1 MSELKDLENGILSS
15 PLSAVHPVHRPEADH
30 DIAEHDEPA
39 VPVGGIASEK
49 SISTEQEEQ
58 ADQDP
63 NIVDWD
69 GPDDPENPMNWPT
82 WRKVLAIGIVS
93 AITFI
98 T

>member
-1 MSELKDLENGILSS
+1 MSELKDLERGVADPPDI
-15 PLSAVHPVHRPEADH
+15 HPVHRDDNTAL
-30 DIAEHDEPA
+30 AEGETI
-39 VPVGGIASEK
+39 VGSGGASEK
-49 SISTEQEEQ
+49 SMSTHQDETEL
-58 ADQDP
+58 DP

-82 WRKVLAIGIVS
+82 WRKLVSVGIVS